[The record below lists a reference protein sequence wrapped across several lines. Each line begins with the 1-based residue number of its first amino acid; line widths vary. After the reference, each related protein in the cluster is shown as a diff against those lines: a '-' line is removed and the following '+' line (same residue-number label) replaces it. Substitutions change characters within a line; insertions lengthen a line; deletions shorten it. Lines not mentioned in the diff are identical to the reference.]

1 MAAMDSKAADQ
12 REKAD
17 REDTTVQQRLKD
29 AETAAKKAA
38 DMKGPKNP
46 SPDAQHEVEAPGEK
60 SVAGRKKMPVGEKV
74 VKEEELTDEE
84 KEEKKVEDEMNS
96 ILKRGPS
103 MLYSPSPIPLF
114 TPCPSSISHVTN
126 TTPPVIIFSKSYC
139 PHSARAK
146 RILLDKYLIDPKPY
160 VVELDQHDFG
170 PQLQSL
176 LAKNTGRKTVPNVL
190 INGKSIGGGDE
201 TAALDESGELGAK
214 VRGMGGKRI
223 VGVELRSPAGKKD

>member
-46 SPDAQHEVEAPGEK
+46 SPDVQHEVEAPGEK

-74 VKEEELTDEE
+74 VKEEKELTDEE
-84 KEEKKVEDEMNS
+84 KEGKKVEDEMNR

-103 MLYSPSPIPLF
+103 MLYSPIHTLPFLY
-114 TPCPSSISHVTN
+114 
-126 TTPPVIIFSKSYC
+126 KSR
-139 PHSARAK
+139 H
-146 RILLDKYLIDPKPY
+146 
-160 VVELDQHDFG
+160 
-170 PQLQSL
+170 
-176 LAKNTGRKTVPNVL
+176 
-190 INGKSIGGGDE
+190 
-201 TAALDESGELGAK
+201 
-214 VRGMGGKRI
+214 
-223 VGVELRSPAGKKD
+223 